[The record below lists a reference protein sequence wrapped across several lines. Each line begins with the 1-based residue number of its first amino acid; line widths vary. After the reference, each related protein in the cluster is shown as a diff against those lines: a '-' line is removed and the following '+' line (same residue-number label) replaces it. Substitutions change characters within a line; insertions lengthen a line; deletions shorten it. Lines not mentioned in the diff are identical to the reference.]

1 MEKDIGYCLGG
12 EGYLPPV
19 SSGSRGVKEVEEETC
34 DLVSR
39 GGAGGRNMGHLRVW
53 MAILAAAGDR
63 DMEWSLRDHTPC
75 KVFKSH

>member
-1 MEKDIGYCLGG
+1 MRAMEKDTGYCLGG

-39 GGAGGRNMGHLRVW
+39 GGAGGRDMGHLRV
-53 MAILAAAGDR
+53 
-63 DMEWSLRDHTPC
+63 
-75 KVFKSH
+75 